1 MWKVGRRQK
10 SDTAGRGGG
19 DPLVTVLVK
28 PEMRPSCI
36 WPPPR
41 ANSGWR
47 CEAQD
52 DRREPKPV
60 TLTDE
65 DLLAD
70 GYSFDRNQSVDSVF
84 DRFRQQSPKLPE
96 CRTM

>member
-1 MWKVGRRQK
+1 VTR
-10 SDTAGRGGG
+10 S
-19 DPLVTVLVK
+19 VTVLVK
-28 PEMRPSCI
+28 PEDASKLHLASTKGKLRLAMRS
-36 WPPPR
+36 
-41 ANSGWR
+41 
-47 CEAQD
+47 QD

-70 GYSFDRNQSVDSVF
+70 GFSSRNKSQSVDSML
-84 DRFRQQSPKLPE
+84 DRFFGNNGNNSPKLPE